1 MKNQFVESIYDVFVG
16 VISNDCSCKKL
27 MLSTEN
33 EDTHL
38 WQNSKLGLYEKQNYD
53 VNNRIVYYNP
63 IKKQYLFWESSRDGY
78 WLVSN
83 YLFGCF

>member
-1 MKNQFVESIYDVFVG
+1 
-16 VISNDCSCKKL
+16 
-27 MLSTEN
+27 MLSTVN
-33 EDTHL
+33 EDTNL
-38 WQNSKLGLYEKQNYD
+38 WQNSKLGLYEKQSYD

-63 IKKQYLFWESSRDGY
+63 IKKQYLFWESRGDGY